1 MPVWALVIKHWKLAL
16 SVVGLLAAFISG
28 YNLASSKW
36 QDKYDRRE
44 IEIERQVA
52 IEQDRQYQA
61 NQRAKEL
68 EQARIEEIRRLNGQL
83 DVIYEENLNEASVDP
98 NRDAIGIS
106 LDGVQ
111 RLDRIK

>member
-1 MPVWALVIKHWKLAL
+1 VPVWALVIKHWKLAV
-16 SVVGLLAAFISG
+16 SVVGLLAAFIGG

-52 IEQDRQYQA
+52 IEEDRQYQA
-61 NQRAKEL
+61 NQRAKEI
-68 EQARIEEIRRLNGQL
+68 EQRRIEEIQRLKGQL
-83 DVIYEENLNEASVDP
+83 DVIYEDNLNEANVDP
-98 NRDAIGIS
+98 DRDRIGIS
-106 LDGVQ
+106 IDGVQ